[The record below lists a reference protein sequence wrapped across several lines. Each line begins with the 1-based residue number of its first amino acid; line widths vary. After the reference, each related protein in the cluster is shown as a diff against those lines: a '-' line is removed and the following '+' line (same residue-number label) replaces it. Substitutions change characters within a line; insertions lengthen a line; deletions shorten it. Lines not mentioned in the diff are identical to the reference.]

1 MPFARTCV
9 VPHPADPQENLAFAL
24 SLWSAFP
31 SALDLGASSG
41 EDHTLSPVS
50 ARKTFVTNAFLYF
63 AVCFRVLA
71 CSQQS
76 TLPLAKRALLPS
88 LQNNRKQDAFIPLV
102 PTCRNNSVHRSRVHS
117 FLFHQGLQV
126 CLNLYLANCLKR
138 VMINTL
144 CLCICKVFLPY
155 RCCCLSDSVTTI
167 LTSVSATLSFKC
179 LCSIPCATIFVSSL
193 VPRCW
198 KLLTYFFSGPE
209 TFLKT
214 RWCSV
219 SQGTVLPLC
228 LCCLNT
234 VLFLSENTT

>member
-9 VPHPADPQENLAFAL
+9 VPHPADPRENLAFAP

-31 SALDLGASSG
+31 SALALGASSG
-41 EDHTLSPVS
+41 EDHALSPVS
-50 ARKTFVTNAFLYF
+50 ARKTFVMNTFLYF
-63 AVCFRVLA
+63 AVYFRVLA

-76 TLPLAKRALLPS
+76 TLSLAKRALLPS

-102 PTCRNNSVHRSRVHS
+102 PTRRNNSVHRSGVRS

-126 CLNLYLANCLKR
+126 CLNLYLANCFNR
-138 VMINTL
+138 VMINTS

-155 RCCCLSDSVTTI
+155 RCCCLSVTTI
-167 LTSVSATLSFKC
+167 LTSVSATLSFQC
-179 LCSIPCATIFVSSL
+179 FCSIPCVTTFVSSL

-214 RWCSV
+214 RWRSV

-228 LCCLNT
+228 LCCLDT